1 MSNSFVKEVLGHPA
15 TRNADIDAPATSM
28 DRRHLI
34 REKVFLRRL
43 YADWY
48 AKIKRSLPTDFA
60 GPIVELG
67 SGGGFLKEVVPN
79 LITSDVLMLSH
90 IELVLNGQ
98 DMPFREN
105 SLKGIILIDVFHHI
119 AGVDKFLA
127 EAARCLKPGG
137 VVVMVEPWNSC
148 WSRLIYK
155 NFHHEPFDVETENWE
170 IPSGGPLSRSNQAL
184 PWIVFERDLAIFGEE
199 FHHLRLESVI
209 PHTPF
214 RYILSGGVSFRSL
227 MPAYFFGV
235 WSRLEELIEPWMKY
249 LAMFATITL
258 VRTDSA

>member
-1 MSNSFVKEVLGHPA
+1 MSNLLVKKVLGHPA
-15 TRNADIDAPATSM
+15 TRDADIDAPATSM
-28 DRRHLI
+28 DRRQLI
-34 REKVFLRRL
+34 RGKGFLRRL

-48 AKIKRSLPTDFA
+48 DKIKRSLPTDFT

-79 LITSDVLMLSH
+79 LVTSDVLMLSH
-90 IELVLNGQ
+90 IELVLSGQ
-98 DMPFREN
+98 DLPFREK

-119 AGVDKFLA
+119 AGVNKFLA

-137 VVVMVEPWNSC
+137 VVVMVEPWNSR
-148 WSRLIYK
+148 WSRLIYQK
-155 NFHHEPFDVETENWE
+155 FHHEPFDVETENWE
-170 IPSGGPLSRSNQAL
+170 IPSGGPLTQSNQAL
-184 PWIVFERDLAIFGEE
+184 PWIVFERDRAIFEEE

-227 MPAYFFGV
+227 MPVYLFGV
-235 WSRLEELIEPWMKY
+235 WSRFEELLEPWMKY
-249 LAMFATITL
+249 IAMFATITL
-258 VRTDSA
+258 VRTDYA